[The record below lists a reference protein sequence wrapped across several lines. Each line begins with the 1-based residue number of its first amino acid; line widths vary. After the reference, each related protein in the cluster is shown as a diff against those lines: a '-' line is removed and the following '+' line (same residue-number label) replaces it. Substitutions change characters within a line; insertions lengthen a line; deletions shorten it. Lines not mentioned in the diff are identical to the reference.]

1 MTGEPGRVALVT
13 GGGSGVGRGI
23 ALALAADGV
32 TVAVAGRTA
41 ETLAETARLVT
52 ERAGTAQVVVGDVV
66 STADTDRMVAEVLAA
81 HGRLDIVVHAAQS
94 LSYGSLRR
102 TTEEQLEAAW
112 QSGPM
117 GAFRLM
123 TAALPALRERQGLVV
138 TVASGAGITAPPA
151 MGAYAMVKEAM
162 RTLSRVA
169 AVEWGPSGVRVV
181 TLCPLAATPGM
192 DRFGAELGVDTAV
205 DLVAQ
210 VPLRRMGD
218 PEADIGGVV
227 VFLASPA
234 GRYIT
239 GTTLMV
245 DGGYTYLR

>member
-1 MTGEPGRVALVT
+1 MTERDTRVALVT
-13 GGGSGVGRGI
+13 GGGTGVGRGV
-23 ALALAADGV
+23 ALALAGDGV

-41 ETLAETARLVT
+41 GTLAETVRLV
-52 ERAGTAQVVVGDVV
+52 EDRGGRAQSVVGDVTA
-66 STADTDRMVAEVLAA
+66 TADTDRMVAEVLAA

-102 TTEEQLEAAW
+102 TTEEQLETAW

-123 TAALPALRERQGLVV
+123 TAALPALRERRGLVV
-138 TVASGAGITAPPA
+138 NIASGAGITAPPA

-162 RTLSRVA
+162 RTLTRVA

-181 TLCPLAATPGM
+181 TVCPLAASPGL
-192 DRFGAELGVDTAV
+192 DRFGDELGVDTAT

-210 VPLRRMGD
+210 IPLRRMGD
-218 PEADIGGVV
+218 PETDIGGVV
-227 VFLASPA
+227 VFLASAA
-234 GRYIT
+234 GSYIT